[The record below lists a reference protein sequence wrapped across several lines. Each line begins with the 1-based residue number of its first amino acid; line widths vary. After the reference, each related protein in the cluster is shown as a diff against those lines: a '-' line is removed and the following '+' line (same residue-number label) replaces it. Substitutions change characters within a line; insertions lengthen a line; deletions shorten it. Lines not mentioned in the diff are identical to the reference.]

1 MMGYINK
8 KMVLIL
14 FVAFSILCL
23 CSCNRQPSWW
33 NKDQKN
39 TISSIKQIDD
49 AGLLYEINYTAD
61 YKLDEVIKAGT
72 YPDEAGF
79 RSIQKLL
86 LADSGFECPKNK
98 AVGGCST
105 FSTIS
110 SNGHPILAR
119 NYDWYKTNSAS
130 LVVHTSPKDGYKS
143 ISVTD
148 PAYYGLEK
156 CGKLTDEIREGFLY
170 SPFCALEGVNEKGLA
185 AGLMMLNSKP
195 VKQETGKQ
203 QITSSLLI
211 RIMLDK
217 AADVEEAIEL
227 IKQYDVI
234 SGAYEAGV
242 NYHWL
247 VADAK
252 GNRAVLEFVNNEL
265 AVNYYPLEVEFNEET
280 GASTVNYPEKDTG
293 YLLSTNFYTTNGA
306 QDPGIPGDNGYWR
319 YQTLEGLL
327 RKNPNPS
334 QEEAMTYL
342 DAIHYSLQDGDVAFA
357 IEKYGYDPKD
367 EKIWEWISI
376 DSSVYDLV
384 DQTLTMCIQED
395 YSKSYSFSLDY
406 TK

>member
-1 MMGYINK
+1 
-8 KMVLIL
+8 
-14 FVAFSILCL
+14 
-23 CSCNRQPSWW
+23 
-33 NKDQKN
+33 
-39 TISSIKQIDD
+39 
-49 AGLLYEINYTAD
+49 
-61 YKLDEVIKAGT
+61 
-72 YPDEAGF
+72 
-79 RSIQKLL
+79 
-86 LADSGFECPKNK
+86 
-98 AVGGCST
+98 
-105 FSTIS
+105 
-110 SNGHPILAR
+110 
-119 NYDWYKTNSAS
+119 
-130 LVVHTSPKDGYKS
+130 
-143 ISVTD
+143 
-148 PAYYGLEK
+148 
-156 CGKLTDEIREGFLY
+156 
-170 SPFCALEGVNEKGLA
+170 
-185 AGLMMLNSKP
+185 
-195 VKQETGKQ
+195 
-203 QITSSLLI
+203 
-211 RIMLDK
+211 MLDK

-293 YLLSTNFYTTNGA
+293 YLLSTKFYTTNGA

-376 DSSVYDLV
+376 NSSVYDLV
-384 DQTLTMCIQED
+384 DKTLTMCIQED